1 MKTRRFPHFRLTALL
16 SVLLLPLS
24 AGAQVPVDDAGNPIG
39 DFEATADA
47 RGDTTRAV
55 GEEGIPL
62 LETNELEELVGPI
75 ALYPDDLLAIVL
87 PASTYPLQVVQAA
100 RFLEALE
107 SDPSLE
113 PDPDW
118 DDAIVALVNYPE
130 VVDLLNED
138 LDWTWRL
145 GEAVV
150 AQENDVVRA
159 VERFRNRAYA
169 AGNLQSDGYQTV
181 REDEGIIEI
190 TPVSDDIIYVPYYEP
205 ERVVYRQPYRAYYY
219 YPTAYPVYYYPYP
232 SSYAFHR
239 GYFWGVTTAF
249 AIGWHSDHVRV
260 FHHSYR
266 GHPYYGRSY
275 WDRWWYRRPTIHVHN
290 HIYVGERHRSRADHY
305 VRGDRWRP
313 SRRLHVRHAER
324 DTYTRSRGYYN
335 RNIDVRQ
342 PGQRLRTQREIDASR
357 HRLSNVRIVDGR
369 DRVSRDAQRN
379 RVRPGQVAAAHD
391 SHDSAQRRDAGH
403 AVPRRLETR
412 DRQTGV
418 RNERRSVPAVR
429 EPTQR
434 SAGAERRTPA
444 ASRDN
449 VTRSRV
455 AQPERRPAVR
465 SRPPQRTASPPVRS
479 QPTPRVAQPQ
489 SRSRAPQREARQSNR
504 GGRSAVRTRRR

>member
-1 MKTRRFPHFRLTALL
+1 MTMRPYLTRRLPAIL
-16 SVLLLPLS
+16 SALLLPLS

-39 DFEATADA
+39 EF
-47 RGDTTRAV
+47 GDTAWASEAPAGPV
-55 GEEGIPL
+55 GEEGIPR
-62 LETNELEELVGPI
+62 LEPAALDELVGPI

-107 SDPSLE
+107 TDPALE

-150 AQENDVVRA
+150 AQEADVVRA

-169 AGNLQSDGYQTV
+169 AGNLKSDGYQHV
-181 REDEGIIEI
+181 REDEGLIEI

-219 YPTAYPVYYYPYP
+219 HPTAYPVYYYPYP
-232 SSYAFHR
+232 SHYAFHS
-239 GYFWGVTTAF
+239 GFFWGVTTAF
-249 AIGWHSDHVRV
+249 TIGWHSDHLRV

-266 GHPYYGRSY
+266 GHPYFGRSY
-275 WDRWWYRRPTIHVHN
+275 WDRWWYRRPSIHVHN
-290 HIYVGERHRSRADHY
+290 HIYLGDRRRSHADHY
-305 VRGDRWRP
+305 VRGVRWQP

-335 RNIDVRQ
+335 RDVDVRR

-357 HRLSNVRIVDGR
+357 HRLSNVRIVEGR
-369 DRVSRDAQRN
+369 DRVSRDAQRAPAGSD
-379 RVRPGQVAAAHD
+379 RVDRRRD
-391 SHDSAQRRDAGH
+391 LAQGRGREAGNDVSRRLESRDRRITTREPRRSPPVVRESTRRDA
-403 AVPRRLETR
+403 AV
-412 DRQTGV
+412 
-418 RNERRSVPAVR
+418 ERRSR
-429 EPTQR
+429 
-434 SAGAERRTPA
+434 A
-444 ASRDN
+444 ATRDS

-455 AQPERRPAVR
+455 APSERRAPVR
-465 SRPPQRTASPPVRS
+465 SHTPPQRSRAAPPVKKQQHR
-479 QPTPRVAQPQ
+479 A
-489 SRSRAPQREARQSNR
+489 RAPQREARQNTR
-504 GGRSAVRTRRR
+504 GGRPAVRSRRR